1 MRSYPRIKVEFIFT
15 CGRDSDIFVLYNN
28 WASHE
33 VFKPLSNHP
42 FITMTQ
48 LQFSLIWAV
57 ISRQTLLRGA
67 PLSLP
72 SLETSKCWI
81 LFAIKFFRWA
91 CKCAF
96 LWLFCH
102 TWSHTMYWMKWYD
115 GLMGQFL
122 QVIKLKSKNIQGDS
136 GSLLPLD
143 ELTQISNV
151 PLPCPDNQPI
161 LPNSHL
167 QKQNQAEEK

>member
-1 MRSYPRIKVEFIFT
+1 MRSHPRIKVEFIFT

-42 FITMTQ
+42 LCHGTISVFFD
-48 LQFSLIWAV
+48 LSSHFSSDIV
-57 ISRQTLLRGA
+57 KRGS
-67 PLSLP
+67 PLP

>member
-1 MRSYPRIKVEFIFT
+1 MHWCQATSPTTLKRRRRHILSVKQSNPMRSHPRIKVEFIFT
-15 CGRDSDIFVLYNN
+15 CGRDSDIFVHYN

-33 VFKPLSNHP
+33 VFKPLSNHH

-48 LQFSLIWAV
+48 LQFCLIWAV

-67 PLSLP
+67 PLSLLRRLTNTEFIHHQVLP
-72 SLETSKCWI
+72 LSKQMSFSGGYSVTHEVIQC
-81 LFAIKFFRWA
+81 
-91 CKCAF
+91 
-96 LWLFCH
+96 
-102 TWSHTMYWMKWYD
+102 TYWMKWYD

-143 ELTQISNV
+143 
-151 PLPCPDNQPI
+151 
-161 LPNSHL
+161 
-167 QKQNQAEEK
+167 